1 MKVEPRGTPAHN
13 FETFVG
19 MTLKRVRAAARELVV
34 SFESEYWKTIDV
46 PHTDFQ
52 AHLICTPEGNLVQ
65 PPDETKKPF
74 MHITGMKYEIGTG
87 ELSILADVQE
97 LAGEAFEV
105 IGKIVTNANH
115 DARTGIFGLM
125 LGDEYSLLITP
136 MGVKVLYTKELTVEF
151 RKPLV
156 TQ

>member
-34 SFESEYWKTIDV
+34 SFESE
-46 PHTDFQ
+46 HTDFQ
-52 AHLICTPEGNLVQ
+52 THLICTPEGNLVK

>member
-34 SFESEYWKTIDV
+34 SFESE
-46 PHTDFQ
+46 HTDFQ
-52 AHLICTPEGNLVQ
+52 THLICTPEGNLVK

-115 DARTGIFGLM
+115 DARMGSFGLM
-125 LGDEYSLLITP
+125 LGDEIARVAYSLVITP
-136 MGVKVLYTKELTVEF
+136 MGVKVLCSKELTVEF